1 MNAITETQYNA
12 KLREG
17 YNTIP
22 LFIKLERTYDAS
34 LIYETFCVDP
44 EQGGLLESGR
54 TGKYSYVAFS
64 PIAKIQS
71 KNGQIHIEG
80 DHDVSLSPDDDPLD
94 GLMKLM
100 NVWNAP
106 LWPDG
111 PDWQGGA
118 LGFLS
123 YDLVRRFER
132 LPDQTIDDLGI
143 PDLLFT
149 IYRDVIAVDHE
160 QQTTYLIT
168 NAIADQGDDYRT
180 AFERLLN
187 MKIRLSHIVDR
198 EEEPSP
204 VPGPLERPPAVNAT
218 FTKEQFMRAIE
229 KIQDYIRSGQ
239 TLQVNLSIRQ
249 DFPLNT
255 TPWNVY
261 CQLRKLNPS
270 PYMGYLHYPDYQF
283 VCGSPELLIKIKDR
297 KIATRPIGGTR
308 PRGKNAAEDLA
319 LREELLH
326 HEKERAEHVMLVD
339 IERNDLGKVCKY
351 GSVRVTDFMV
361 IEEYSHVMHIVSNI
375 EGELEAD
382 KTIYDAIR
390 AAFPG
395 GTITGAPK
403 IRTMEIIEELEPV
416 KRGLYTGSIGWIG
429 FNGDLQLNIVIRTL
443 IAANRRAYVQAGA
456 GVVIDSEAEAEYYES
471 LKKAEALLKSVELS
485 EKAMMS

>member
-1 MNAITETQYNA
+1 MNAITEAQYNA

-22 LFIKLERTYDAS
+22 IFIKLNETFDVGF
-34 LIYETFCVDP
+34 IYETFCVDP

-71 KNGQIHIEG
+71 KDGKLQIDG
-80 DHDVSLSPDDDPLD
+80 DYDVSLSNDDDPLD

-100 NVWNAP
+100 NVWKAP
-106 LWPDG
+106 IWPEG

-123 YDLVRRFER
+123 YDLVRHFER
-132 LPDQTIDDLGI
+132 IPDQTVDDLNI

-160 QQTTYLIT
+160 QQTTYLLT
-168 NAIADQGDDYRT
+168 NALTAQGDDYRS
-180 AFERLLN
+180 A
-187 MKIRLSHIVDR
+187 VDR
-198 EEEPSP
+198 LRGMKARWMEMIEKEPSAP
-204 VPGPLERPPAVNAT
+204 LVPSPLEESMPIAAT
-218 FTKEQFMRAIE
+218 FSKEKFSQAIS
-229 KIQDYIRSGQ
+229 KIHDYIRAGDVF
-239 TLQVNLSIRQ
+239 QVNLSVRQ
-249 DFPLNT
+249 DFPLRT

-261 CQLRKLNPS
+261 EQLRKLNPS

-283 VCGSPELLIKIKDR
+283 VCGSPELLIKVKDR
-297 KIATRPIGGTR
+297 KITTRPIGGTR
-308 PRGKNAAEDLA
+308 PRGKDAAEDIA
-319 LREELLH
+319 LKEELLN

-339 IERNDLGKVCKY
+339 LERNDLGKVCKY
-351 GSVRVTDFMV
+351 GTVRVTDFMV

-382 KTIYDAIR
+382 KDIYDAIR
-390 AAFPG
+390 ATFPG

-416 KRGLYTGSIGWIG
+416 KRGIYTGSIGWIG

-443 IAANRRAYVQAGA
+443 VAKNNQAHVQAGA

-485 EKAMMS
+485 QQAMMS